1 MSEKEDK
8 VETEKEPLLFEPLD
22 DVSDEKTVRNYITDF
37 YKKRY
42 GKRATRKFRYDV
54 NLYKK
59 SLDLKKDSEVIKRL
73 YRDLIYEFFP
83 GASLRKERADIRV
96 LDEYWVYEPYVKIAI
111 LSENGDIHYHVTEPH
126 LNAVEKAQLSALN
139 ELMYPEIRFDFRS
152 FESKE
157 ETEEFLRE
165 LVKGLVKKNKLLMDE
180 ATLSK
185 LLYYIVRDSVYFEK
199 IDPLMRDPG
208 IEDVSCNGPNVPIY
222 VFHRKHQSIP
232 TDIMFDDF
240 DELNQFVIRLAY
252 MGDKTI
258 SLAKPYLDASLPDQ
272 SRIQLTLGKEITPR
286 GPSFTIRRFRE
297 NPLTITDLISYN
309 TLSSSMAAWYWYLM
323 ENKASSLVVGG
334 TASGKTTTVNVL
346 SMFLKPTIKIVTIED
361 TAELQLPHENWI
373 SSVTRAGTTGSEGSD
388 IDLYQL
394 LRQAM
399 RQRPEFLI
407 VGEVRGAEAYTLF
420 QAIATGHGGL
430 ATIHADS
437 ITAVIRRLEG
447 EPMNIPRPLLVTLDA
462 VVIQSQVKL
471 PDRMVRRIMGIY
483 EIVGL
488 NEEGNVLTNEVFR
501 WDAETDSYSYGGHS
515 YILEKIADRYG
526 LQLDEVEQ
534 EVAQRRQVIDLF
546 VEKNVKDY
554 RKVVS
559 YLNSY
564 YSDPEK
570 LMEKLREL

>member
-1 MSEKEDK
+1 
-8 VETEKEPLLFEPLD
+8 
-22 DVSDEKTVRNYITDF
+22 
-37 YKKRY
+37 
-42 GKRATRKFRYDV
+42 
-54 NLYKK
+54 
-59 SLDLKKDSEVIKRL
+59 
-73 YRDLIYEFFP
+73 
-83 GASLRKERADIRV
+83 V
-96 LDEYWVYEPYVKIAI
+96 LDEYWVYEPFVKITI
-111 LSENGDIHYHVTEPH
+111 LNEDGKIQYHSTEPH
-126 LNAVEKAQLSALN
+126 LNAVEKAQLSALK
-139 ELMYPEIRFDFRS
+139 ELMYPEMRFDFRS
-152 FESKE
+152 FESTE

-180 ATLSK
+180 ITLSK
-185 LLYYIVRDSVYFEK
+185 ILYYIVRDSVYFEK

-208 IEDVSCNGPNVPIY
+208 IEDISCNGPEVPLY
-222 VFHRKHQSIP
+222 VFHRKYQSIP

-240 DELNQFVIRLAY
+240 DELNSFVIRLAY
-252 MGDKTI
+252 LGGKTI
-258 SLAKPYLDASLPDQ
+258 TLAKPYVDASLPDQ

-297 NPLTITDLISYN
+297 TPLTIVDLISYN

-334 TASGKTTTVNVL
+334 TASGKTTTVNVIA
-346 SMFLKPTIKIVTIED
+346 MFLKPTIKIVTIED
-361 TAELQLPHENWI
+361 TAELRLPHENWI
-373 SSVTRAGTTGSEGSD
+373 SSVTRAGGTGAEGSD

-447 EPMNIPRPLLVTLDA
+447 EPMNIPRPLLSTLDA
-462 VVIQSQVKL
+462 VVIQSQIKL

-488 NEEGNVLTNEVFR
+488 NDEGNVLTNEVFS
-501 WDAETDSYSYGGHS
+501 WDAETDTFSYGGHS
-515 YILEKIADRYG
+515 YILEKIADRFG
-526 LQLDEVEQ
+526 LDFGEVGQ
-534 EVAQRRQVIDLF
+534 EIARRTKVIDLF
-546 VEKNVKDY
+546 VEKDVRDY
-554 RKVVS
+554 WQVVEYIS
-559 YLNSY
+559 SY

-570 LMEKLREL
+570 LLEELGEL